1 MRSWPAIDFGHT
13 SYDAAFTRGDVY
25 GLVPDAERAKKR
37 PLTIAIAGAGG
48 VAQAKW
54 IPAIR
59 YLQTTGEPVVVDAIA
74 DPRAEVAEKA
84 AALAGSAAFTDV
96 AAMLEAGRPDLLLVL
111 TADAAHVP
119 IATQAIE
126 RGIPCLVEKP
136 LARDFA
142 EATGLVR
149 IAERAGVLL
158 ASVANKRF
166 SPPYAMARALI
177 EAGALKSTP
186 SVFTGKFTLGYP
198 YVDLLEGGTVHL
210 LDLVQWFMG
219 PVSKLHARGISRDD
233 GGLLSAVVSFAF
245 ASGAIGSLTTSAAA
259 MSFKPWERVEIIGRN
274 AFLVV
279 DDQIETTLYD
289 DETGPAKS
297 WRPVVPNT
305 LMFDEAFGGY
315 AGLLEKVL
323 DAVRGLA
330 PLATPAKDG
339 AAAVGLIEAI
349 RRSLAEDRDVD
360 IAAEGLAP

>member
-1 MRSWPAIDFGHT
+1 VRNWPAIDFGHT

-25 GLVPDAERAKKR
+25 GVMPDTERAKKR

-59 YLQTTGEPVVVDAIA
+59 YLQTRGEPVVVEAIA
-74 DPRAEVAEKA
+74 DPRVEVAQKA
-84 AALAGSAAFTDV
+84 AALAGAAVFTDV
-96 AAMLEAGRPDLLLVL
+96 ASMLEAGRPDLLLVL
-111 TADAAHVP
+111 SADAAHVP
-119 IATQAIE
+119 IASQAIE
-126 RGIPCLVEKP
+126 RAIPCLIEKP
-136 LARDFA
+136 LARDFGDA
-142 EATGLVR
+142 SALSQN
-149 IAERAGVLL
+149 AKQKGVLV

-166 SPPYAMARALI
+166 SPPYAMAKVLI

-186 SVFTGKFTLGYP
+186 SVFTGKFSLGYP

-219 PVSKLHARGISRDD
+219 PVSKLHARGIRHDD
-233 GGLLSAVVSFAF
+233 GGLLSAVVSFSF

-274 AFLVV
+274 AFLIV

-315 AGLLEKVL
+315 AGLLENVL

-339 AAAVGLIEAI
+339 AATVGLIEAI

>member
-1 MRSWPAIDFGHT
+1 VKNWPAIDFGHT

-25 GLVPDAERAKKR
+25 SVAPDAKRAKKR

-59 YLQTTGEPVVVDAIA
+59 YLQTRGDPVEVAAIA

-84 AALAGSAAFTDV
+84 AVLAGAVSFADV
-96 AAMLEAGRPDLLLVL
+96 PTMLETGPPDLLLVL
-111 TADAAHVP
+111 AADAAHVP

-126 RGIPCLVEKP
+126 LGIPCLIEKP
-136 LARDFA
+136 LTREFSDATALVHHA
-142 EATGLVR
+142 EQ
-149 IAERAGVLL
+149 AGVLL

-166 SPPYAMARALI
+166 SPPYAMAKALI
-177 EAGALKSTP
+177 DAGALKSAPT
-186 SVFTGKFTLGYP
+186 VFTGKFTLGYP

-210 LDLVQWFMG
+210 LDLLQWFMG
-219 PVSKLHARGISRDD
+219 PVAKLHARGIRRDD

-245 ASGAIGSLTTSAAA
+245 ASGAIGTLTTSAAA

-289 DETGPAKS
+289 DETGPTKS
-297 WRPVVPNT
+297 WRPSVPNT

-315 AGLLEKVL
+315 AGLLENVL

-330 PLATPAKDG
+330 PLATPAREG